1 MMSNSIQQLPLVP
14 QKCFMGTMPA
24 ILLEINR
31 LQKSKIWLCQ
41 SHTAIFAWANLVMTC
56 WHSNPCSSLPND
68 EELLQHYSGLG
79 RKWSKV
85 RDIVMADFV
94 LAVDNRFYHKYAAQK
109 CLEIW
114 INSLISSID
123 SNLSNEKRWNITLD
137 NTELLS
143 DLHEAIEYL
152 ERLDVSSKTFRNSV
166 LRLNRR
172 IEKNPSGEKISLNA
186 IPNIKE
192 RNTKKLNESKSYSNN
207 SVNAKWEGK

>member
-123 SNLSNEKRWNITLD
+123 SNLSCPEID
-137 NTELLS
+137 
-143 DLHEAIEYL
+143 
-152 ERLDVSSKTFRNSV
+152 
-166 LRLNRR
+166 
-172 IEKNPSGEKISLNA
+172 
-186 IPNIKE
+186 
-192 RNTKKLNESKSYSNN
+192 
-207 SVNAKWEGK
+207 

>member
-1 MMSNSIQQLPLVP
+1 
-14 QKCFMGTMPA
+14 
-24 ILLEINR
+24 
-31 LQKSKIWLCQ
+31 
-41 SHTAIFAWANLVMTC
+41 
-56 WHSNPCSSLPND
+56 
-68 EELLQHYSGLG
+68 
-79 RKWSKV
+79 
-85 RDIVMADFV
+85 MADFV

-152 ERLDVSSKTFRNSV
+152 ERLDVSSKTFKNSV

-172 IEKNPSGEKISLNA
+172 IEKSPSGEKISLNA

-192 RNTKKLNESKSYSNN
+192 RNTKKLNENKSFPNN